1 MPAVA
6 NTRVPGRTAL
16 QGWLAWVTATVGGA
30 SLGMV
35 LGAIGGWLMMLPF
48 LLVPPTPASTS
59 LIPTIAQWLSST
71 VVLAFVAA
79 GIATGQAIVLEVWLG
94 RRIRTPWIVATTAA
108 WLVGA
113 LVTGAIQNWLPGIL
127 AFLFLK
133 LIFGAIVG
141 AGQLAAL
148 RRELP
153 VSSLWIAVSAVSLMV
168 AESLSLTGMTLSILM
183 VPASALIYG
192 ALSGPGIVWTVL
204 GQLQAPGADLP
215 VPTASTTFSATDLT
229 T

>member
-1 MPAVA
+1 MPAVTT
-6 NTRVPGRTAL
+6 TRVPGRTAL
-16 QGWLAWVTATVGGA
+16 QGWLAWVTATVGGG

-48 LLVPPTPASTS
+48 VLVPPTPGSTS
-59 LIPTIAQWLSST
+59 MIPTVAQWLSST

-94 RRIRTPWIVATTAA
+94 RRIRMPWIVATTVA
-108 WLVGA
+108 WIVGA
-113 LVTGAIQNWLPGIL
+113 LVTGAVQNWLPGIVG
-127 AFLFLK
+127 FLFLK
-133 LIFGAIVG
+133 LIFGAVVG
-141 AGQLAAL
+141 AGQIAVLK
-148 RRELP
+148 RELP
-153 VSSLWIAVSAVSLMV
+153 VSNVWIGISAVSLLV

-204 GQLQAPGADLP
+204 GQLHAPDVDVP
-215 VPTASTTFSATDLT
+215 VAAPSTFSATDLT